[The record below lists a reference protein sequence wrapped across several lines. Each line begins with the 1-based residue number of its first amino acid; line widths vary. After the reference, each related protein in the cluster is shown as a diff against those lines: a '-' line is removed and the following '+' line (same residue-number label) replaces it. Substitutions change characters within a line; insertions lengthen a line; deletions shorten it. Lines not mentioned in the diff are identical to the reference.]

1 MAGNRPKD
9 WHVLDLDKD
18 PTPGD
23 PDRVRHLAKNLHA
36 FADDVSDAL
45 RLIKGMADE
54 DAVLKWAGKSAKAF
68 QDEFSGVP
76 KQLKK
81 LKKSYEMAGDAL
93 TDYWPKLER
102 AQALA
107 DKALAKGREAQSDLS
122 SAKSRL
128 SSADSWVTKANKE
141 ADKYKDD
148 PTGSKDTEK
157 PDEAK
162 VRAATRDAQHAKSA
176 QTSAQSDVTSANSAL
191 DAAKKMAE
199 DARKMRE
206 EAAKTAKDKIDEA
219 SDAGIHNRKWWEEV
233 GDWFSD
239 NWDTIVAVC
248 KVVVAVVGIIAM
260 IIGGPILGAI
270 VLVAALVVLADTL
283 NKYAKGQA
291 SLWDVA
297 FAALDCIPGMKG
309 LTTLGGLAKGL
320 KGGLAAMKGLKGGLK
335 GMGLAARGLG
345 KSARSM
351 LGKSKDV
358 FARTKTKIRQGLSDP
373 IDMATGMMFLPQT
386 DVELPG
392 ALPLVFQ
399 RRVQSDYR
407 AGWWFGPTWTS
418 TVDQRL
424 EIDRSGVIFVTDDG
438 QLLSYPHP
446 TAPDEPVLPD
456 AGPRWPLTRLD
467 DGSYQVVDPLAGLA
481 YLFTKPGG
489 DGCALLRR
497 LSDRN
502 GCSLDF
508 DHDEA
513 GLPVGI
519 RSSGGYHL
527 RLTTDDGRITALH
540 LVGGAEDGD
549 DALIRRYVYTDGKLT
564 EVYGS
569 TGLQLRFEY
578 DERLR
583 VAAWIDSNESR
594 YAYTYDDQ
602 DRCVAEGGEAGH
614 YTLFLE
620 YEGTHPDFP
629 GMRVTTVTTSEG
641 HVSRHVVND
650 AYLVVAEIDP
660 NGAVTRTEYDLFHHV
675 TGRTDPLG
683 NYTHIVNDEYGLP
696 VRVVRPDGAETSVEY
711 NDLHLP
717 VLIRQEDGTTIRHT
731 YDERGNHTAVTDES
745 GATMTF
751 AYDDAGHLTS
761 ATDELGNSLTVL
773 NDPAGLPAEVT
784 DPSGATTAYR
794 YDSFG
799 HLSASVDPT
808 GAETRL
814 WWSVEGQ
821 LLCRVGPQTGVERWT
836 YDGEGNC
843 LSHTDPDGRTTR
855 YEYTHFDVLAAEIRP
870 DGTRYE
876 FEHDSA
882 LRLTKVIA
890 PQGLEWRY
898 EYDPAGQLTTEVD
911 FDGRRVV
918 YEHDA
923 AGRLTGRVNALGQ
936 RVDYAYDALDWTVA
950 KTVDGITTRY
960 ERDVMGHVLQLA
972 NPFCE
977 VSYERDVIGRA
988 VSEAVDGRVLRRDY
1002 DRLGRP
1008 VARVTPV
1015 GAATSYT
1022 FEASGQISRLD
1033 CPGRTLRFSYDAA
1046 GREVSRSL
1054 SSLSGA
1060 GLRLSRLWDRA
1071 GRVAEQTVTGAGDTL
1086 LRRAYS
1092 YRSDGHLV
1100 AIDDGSTGLRRFE
1113 LDSAGRVTTVQA
1125 RGWRETYAYDANGN
1139 QTHAEWPDR
1148 HPGTEARGDR
1158 EYQGNRLERAGSVR
1172 YIYDAAGRV
1181 VVRRKTRISRKPD
1194 VWHYTWDAE
1203 DRLTSVTTPD
1213 GTVWRYRY
1221 DPLGRRTAKQRLGAD
1236 GSTVVEEVRF
1246 TWDGAYLVEQES
1258 TGPDLPYPIVTTW
1271 EYDGLH
1277 PVAQTDRRIDSLS
1290 RQEIDSRFFAIVT
1303 DLIGTPTELIGEEG
1317 EVAWRARATL
1327 WGTTAWNR
1335 DASAYTPL
1343 RFPGQY
1349 FDPES
1354 GLHYNYQRYYDPET
1368 ARYFSP
1374 DPLGLEPAP
1383 NAVVY
1388 VANPLQ
1394 GCDPLGLAPRY
1405 ANRPDRYAWGN
1416 SVRYKGTDH
1425 LGRPTGISAC
1435 IRREMV
1441 IAQGSEAGKMWTK
1454 GWRGHGTLFN
1464 EARGHLLA
1472 NTLGGAGKG
1481 PHAPHNLV
1489 TLTQNPTNHPHM
1501 YEMFEKPVADAARK
1515 GEIVQ
1520 YDVTPIYEG
1529 ANPIPTRLEF
1539 QAFGNKGFSLSGWL
1553 DNPAAGVRTP

>member
-1 MAGNRPKD
+1 MAGNRPTD

-23 PDRVRHLAKNLHA
+23 PDRVRHLAKNLHD

-54 DAVLKWAGKSAKAF
+54 DAVLQWAGKSAKAF

-76 KQLKK
+76 KQLRK

-93 TDYWPKLER
+93 ADYWPKLER

-107 DKALAKGREAQSDLS
+107 DKALAKGREAQSDLT

-128 SSADSWVTKANKE
+128 SSADSWVTKAGKE

-148 PTGSKDTEK
+148 PTGSKDAEK

-176 QTSAQSDVTSANSAL
+176 QTSAQSDVTNANSAL
-191 DAAKKMAE
+191 DAAKKMAA

-206 EAAKTAKDKIDEA
+206 EAARDAKSKIDEA

-270 VLVAALVVLADTL
+270 VLIAALVVLADTL

-291 SLWDVA
+291 SLWDVG

-335 GMGLAARGLG
+335 GMALAARGLG

-351 LGKSKDV
+351 AGRSKDA
-358 FARTKTKIRQGLSDP
+358 FARMKSSIRQGLSDP
-373 IDMATGMMFLPQT
+373 IDMATGMMFLPQA

-407 AGWWFGPTWTS
+407 AGWWFGPSWTS
-418 TVDQRL
+418 TIDQRL
-424 EIDRSGVIFVTDDG
+424 EIDATGVIFVTDDG
-438 QLLSYPHP
+438 QLLCYPHP
-446 TAPDEPVLPD
+446 VRPDEPVLPD
-456 AGPRWPLTRLD
+456 AGPRLPLTRLD
-467 DGSYQVVDPLAGLA
+467 DGGYEVTDPFAGLV
-481 YLFTKPGG
+481 YRFGRPGR
-489 DGCALLRR
+489 DACALLLS

-502 GCSLDF
+502 GRRLDF

-513 GLPVGI
+513 GLPCAV
-519 RSSGGYHL
+519 RSSGGYRL
-527 RLTTDDGRITALH
+527 RLTTDDGRVTALH
-540 LVGGAEDGD
+540 LVGGAENGE
-549 DALIRRYVYTDGKLT
+549 DALIRRYMYADGNLA
-564 EVYGS
+564 EVHGPV
-569 TGLQLRFEY
+569 GLQVRFEY
-578 DERLR
+578 DDRLR
-583 VAAWIDSNESR
+583 VVAWTDSNDSR
-594 YAYTYDDQ
+594 YSYAYDDE
-602 DRCVAEGGEAGH
+602 DRCTAEGGEAGH
-614 YTLFLE
+614 YVLSLE
-620 YEGTHPDFP
+620 YEGAHPDFP
-629 GMRVTTVTTSEG
+629 GMSVTTAMTAEG
-641 HVSRHVVND
+641 HVSRYVVDD
-650 AYLVVAEIDP
+650 AFLVVAEIDP
-660 NGAVTRTEYDLFHHV
+660 NGAVTRTDYDSFHHV

-683 NYTHIVNDEYGLP
+683 NRIRIANDEYGMP
-696 VRVVRPDGAETSVEY
+696 TRVIRPDGLETSVEY
-711 NDLHLP
+711 NELHLP
-717 VLIRQEDGTTIRHT
+717 VRIRQEDGTTIRHT
-731 YDERGNHTAVTDES
+731 YDGRGNRTSVTDES
-745 GATMTF
+745 GATTTF
-751 AYDDAGHLTS
+751 AYDGAGHLVS
-761 ATDELGNSLTVL
+761 ATDDLGDTVSVR
-773 NDPAGLPAEVT
+773 NNPSGLPSVVA
-784 DPSGATTAYR
+784 DPLGATTVYQ
-794 YDSFG
+794 YDAFG
-799 HLSASVDPT
+799 RLCAVADPT

-814 WWSVEGQ
+814 RWSVEGQ
-821 LLCRVGPQTGVERWT
+821 LLHRLGPQGSEESWT

-843 LSHTDPDGRTTR
+843 LSHSDGEGRTSR
-855 YEYTHFDVLAAEIRP
+855 YEYTHFDVLAAETRS
-870 DGTRYE
+870 DGSRYE
-876 FEHDSA
+876 FEHNA
-882 LRLTKVIA
+882 TLQLTKVVN
-890 PQGLEWRY
+890 PQGLTWHY
-898 EYDPAGQLTTEVD
+898 EYDPAGRLTAEVD
-911 FDGRRVV
+911 FDGRRVD

-923 AGRLTGRVNALGQ
+923 ADRLVARMNALGQ
-936 RVDYAYDALDWTVA
+936 RVEYAYDALDWTVA
-950 KTVDGITTRY
+950 RTVDGTTTRY
-960 ERDVMGHVLQLA
+960 ERDVMGRVLLLA
-972 NPFCE
+972 SPFSE
-977 VSYERDVIGRA
+977 VSYERDAIGRA
-988 VSEAVDGRVLRRDY
+988 VSESVDGRVLRRDY

-1008 VARVTPV
+1008 VRRVTPG
-1015 GAATSYT
+1015 GAVTSY
-1022 FEASGQISRLD
+1022 A
-1033 CPGRTLRFSYDAA
+1033 YDAA
-1046 GREVSRSL
+1046 GQMSGMDCAGRMLRFRYDEVGRELSRTL
-1054 SSLSGA
+1054 SRT
-1060 GLRLSRLWDRA
+1060 GLRLSRTWDRS
-1071 GRVAEQTVTGAGDTL
+1071 GRLAEQAVAGAAGAVLT
-1086 LRRAYS
+1086 RGYS
-1092 YRSDGHLV
+1092 YRTDGHLV
-1100 AIDDGSTGLRRFE
+1100 AVDDGSAGRRSFQ
-1113 LDSAGRVTTVQA
+1113 LDAAGRVTGVEA
-1125 RGWRETYAYDANGN
+1125 RGWRERYAYDANGN

-1148 HPGTEARGDR
+1148 HPGADARGDR
-1158 EYQGNRLERAGSVR
+1158 HYVGNRLDQAGSVR
-1172 YIYDAAGRV
+1172 YVYDAAGRV
-1181 VVRRKTRISRKPD
+1181 VLRRRARISRKAD
-1194 VWHYTWDAE
+1194 VWRYAWDAE
-1203 DRLTSVTTPD
+1203 DRLTSMTTPD
-1213 GTVWRYRY
+1213 GTVWRYCY

-1236 GSTVVEEVRF
+1236 GATVVEQVRF
-1246 TWDGAYLVEQES
+1246 TWDGAYLAEQES
-1258 TGPDLPYPIVTTW
+1258 TGPDLPDPIVTTW

-1277 PVAQTDRRIDSLS
+1277 PVTQTDRRVDSLS

-1303 DLIGTPTELIGEEG
+1303 DLVGTPSELVNEEG
-1317 EVAWRARATL
+1317 GIEWRARSTL
-1327 WGTTAWNR
+1327 WGTTTWNR

-1354 GLHYNYQRYYDPET
+1354 GLHYNFQRYYDPET
-1368 ARYFSP
+1368 ARYFSS

-1383 NAVVY
+1383 NPVVY

-1405 ANRPDRYAWGN
+1405 ANRPDRYAWGG

-1435 IRREMV
+1435 VRKQMV
-1441 IAQGSEAGKMWTK
+1441 ITQGTEAGKMWTK

-1501 YEMFEKPVADAARK
+1501 YEMFEKPVADAAMK
-1515 GEIVQ
+1515 GEIIQ
-1520 YDVTPIYEG
+1520 YDVSPIYEG
-1529 ANPIPTRLEF
+1529 TNPIPTRLEF

-1553 DNPAAGVRTP
+1553 DNPASGVRTA